1 MRSAV
6 FTVMLHEVSGRGL
19 GVLLGMAVGSLTT
32 AFIARRRRMKE
43 RQSILKGDARDTIV
57 IHQHVLEP
65 TQITTASGEVKSV
78 TALRVRTRG
87 QSELNRVVPNGHLA
101 GILSKRA
108 QHVTARQTLIS
119 MDGAEGSYLLE
130 TLTNFVCDR
139 ASNGHFAH
147 DVYVMTACCE
157 PAALSHHQPITI
169 MLVRTQDL
177 SQFEDWSKARQIHVE
192 HGSDGPRIL
201 SLMEMAKRFR
211 EEQANIQKLRAAGK
225 RTAFAETMYVLDLS
239 LDPRCAELPIKPVPW
254 DRYADVLKDLNLAAV

>member
-1 MRSAV
+1 M

-32 AFIARRRRMKE
+32 AFIAYRRRSKE
-43 RQSILKGDARDTIV
+43 RRLILQGDARDTVV

-65 TQITTASGEVKSV
+65 TQTTMASGEVKSV
-78 TALRVRTRG
+78 IALRVRTLG

-101 GILSKRA
+101 GILSNRA

-139 ASNGHFAH
+139 ASNGQFPH

-169 MLVRTQDL
+169 LLVRLQDL
-177 SQFEDWSKARQIHVE
+177 PQFEDWSKVRALYVE

-201 SLMEMAKRFR
+201 SLMEMARRFR
-211 EEQANIQKLRAAGK
+211 DEQANIRSLRAAGK
-225 RTAFAETMYVLDLS
+225 PTAFAETMYVLDLS
-239 LDPRCAELPIKPVPW
+239 LDQRCAALPIKPVPW
-254 DRYADVLKDLNLAAV
+254 NRYADVLKDLNLSAS